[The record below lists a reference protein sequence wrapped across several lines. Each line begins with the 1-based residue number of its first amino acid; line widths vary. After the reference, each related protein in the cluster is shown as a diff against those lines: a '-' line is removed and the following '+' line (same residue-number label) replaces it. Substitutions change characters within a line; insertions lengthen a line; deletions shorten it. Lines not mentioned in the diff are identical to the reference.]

1 MNTKFLNV
9 SQGLCFTLLAV
20 MAFLSS
26 CTAEPDSPGLPAGME
41 GGREVRLELKVPG
54 ASGNKSTSRAV
65 DSNVESTVNDLYVLA
80 FKGETDGEFEYYKKA
95 EKSTEK
101 ANEEWKVKLP
111 TPGYEQNF
119 VLIANVNVEGT
130 DEYGLKKGI
139 ESLKPGTKLSE
150 VKKQLQALLTKDEQ
164 KSGFN
169 AASAASHTPFTMYG
183 QTGLTTIE
191 KDEVNAALAVS
202 LYRITARVQVYLG
215 AGGAGLA
222 NFKPASVRLYNFSD
236 RAQVIPAELAGAVT
250 APSVPEGAQLCR
262 GEARYAMTA
271 NTLQNSIYLFETA
284 QPAEGAED
292 NHLSRPCLVIGGKY
306 NGAESPT
313 YYRVD
318 LWYKNT
324 AGQTEEIIYRDVLR
338 NSSYNVTV
346 TAVTGP
352 GYGTEDE
359 AFRAKRADIQADVQ
373 AWDETD
379 LGDIAFDGK
388 NFLGIGTMEFTVG
401 KFGEGGLIQTVTSS
415 PGLTWTATLLNED
428 GEGTPDWI
436 RFDNENGTKA
446 TGGNAGGTSQKKE
459 NVSFTV
465 QPKPEDVTGNRT
477 ALMRFKAGNLQVD
490 AKVVQDNSEQVFIRL
505 VSDETVDILDE
516 DGQTNQIKVEYGPAD
531 TELVWVLTQDEEQG
545 IGLQSPYADGTE
557 TGGELKNEKTID
569 VPTNMLPPTDKAFVT
584 GKATMMLLA
593 RGQNG
598 DAKMVKVQL
607 QQRKLGIELVRK
619 IVYAYGVDETVY
631 VRSNFDWTATFDK
644 PTGQLAELTN
654 GFTQEQFEGVATD
667 ESDNDNAKVV
677 FSMNFPGFKGRML
690 PATIKF
696 RSKENENYE
705 CTLNMADVFEY
716 DNIYYEVSKGYTRT
730 FRQIYEDEYPDGLSS
745 KEGWYLPTKEQAL
758 KLTGLTQTATWTN
771 DKSLSD
777 DSPGKNETFQA
788 WTDIKY
794 GENVDHTYEFKAN
807 CASNGVW
814 ASHGSVGSFRVYT
827 TGSSGSKGNGC
838 GPNKIPAVKWK
849 ATGGVKGGV
858 IFTYQAH
865 ECIDNPAFVCGY
877 CNAHEWPKLH
887 GWRNVPDTQWGPVD
901 ITWDQTYSYYVNASE
916 GVVAPLLRRC
926 NHLARDNYPSGLIEI
941 HGDLVWT
948 GEASLNTYYLR
959 KIGTA
964 KN

>member
-26 CTAEPDSPGLPAGME
+26 CTAELDSPGLLSGME
-41 GGREVRLELKVPG
+41 GGQEVRLELKVPG

-80 FKGETDGEFEYYKKA
+80 FKGETDEVFEYYKKA
-95 EKSTEK
+95 EKSTAK
-101 ANEEWKVKLP
+101 DKEEWKVKLP
-111 TPGYEQNF
+111 TPGYKQNF
-119 VLIANVNVEGT
+119 VLIANAEGA
-130 DEYGLKKGI
+130 DDYGLKTGI

-150 VKKQLQALLTKDEQ
+150 VKKQLQALLTKNEQ
-164 KSGFN
+164 TKGFN
-169 AASAASHTPFTMYG
+169 AASAASHTPFTMCG

-191 KDEVNAALAVS
+191 KEEVNAALAVS

-215 AGGAGLA
+215 AGGAGLS
-222 NFKPASVRLYNFSD
+222 NFKPESVRLYNFSD
-236 RAQVIPAELAGAVT
+236 RAQVIPAEPDGAVT

-262 GEARYAMTA
+262 GEARYAMTD

-306 NGAESPT
+306 DGAESPT

-318 LWYKNT
+318 LWYKND

-373 AWDETD
+373 VWDETD

-401 KFGEGGLIQTVTSS
+401 KFGESGLIQTVTSS
-415 PGLTWTATLLNED
+415 PGLTWTATLLNEN

-436 RFDNENGTKA
+436 SFDNEDGTTA

-465 QPKPEDVTGNRT
+465 QPKPEGVTGNRT

-505 VSDETVDILDE
+505 VSDETVDIVNQ
-516 DGQTNQIKVEYGPAD
+516 DGQTNQIRVEYGPAN

-557 TGGELKNEKTID
+557 TGGALKNEKTID
-569 VPTNMLPPTDKAFVT
+569 VPTNALSVSDKPYVT

-619 IVYAYGVDETVY
+619 TVYALGGQETVY
-631 VRSNFDWTATFDK
+631 VRSNFDWTATFDE
-644 PTGQLAELTN
+644 PTGQLSELTD

-667 ESDNDNAKVV
+667 ESNNENAKVV
-677 FSMNFPGFKGRML
+677 FQMKLAGFQGRIL

-696 RSKENENYE
+696 RSKEDDNYE
-705 CTLNMADVFEY
+705 LTLNMADVFEY
-716 DNIYYEVSKGYTRT
+716 GGSYYEVSKGYTRT
-730 FRQIYEDEYPDGLSS
+730 FRQIYEDEYPEGLSS
-745 KEGWYLPTKEQAL
+745 KEGWNLPSKAQAL
-758 KLTGLTQTATWTN
+758 KLTELTKTATWTN

-777 DSPGKNETFQA
+777 DSPGKEETFEY
-788 WTDIKY
+788 WPDIQSGGDLNHY
-794 GENVDHTYEFKAN
+794 YYFKAN
-807 CASNGVW
+807 CASSGAWV
-814 ASHGSVGSFRVYT
+814 SSGSIGYFRVYT
-827 TGSSGSKGNGC
+827 DQHKC
-838 GPNKIPAVKWK
+838 GPYKIPAVLWK
-849 ATGGVKGGV
+849 MSSVSALSGLM
-858 IFTYQAH
+858 FTYRAH
-865 ECIDNPAFVCGY
+865 DKTTCTFCSA
-877 CNAHEWPKLH
+877 
-887 GWRNVPDTQWGPVD
+887 NVYWQEYNYSLPENQWGIEWNVVYTRRAPITAGVSGSYRDMCRHFVRLNSPQGHSD
-901 ITWDQTYSYYVNASE
+901 IVGE
-916 GVVAPLLRRC
+916 LK
-926 NHLARDNYPSGLIEI
+926 
-941 HGDLVWT
+941 WT

-959 KIGTA
+959 KINTA
-964 KN
+964 DN

>member
-26 CTAEPDSPGLPAGME
+26 CTAELDSPGLLSGME
-41 GGREVRLELKVPG
+41 GGQEVRLELKVPG

-80 FKGETDGEFEYYKKA
+80 FKGETDEVFEYYKKA
-95 EKSTEK
+95 EKSTAK
-101 ANEEWKVKLP
+101 DKEEWKVKLP
-111 TPGYEQNF
+111 TPGYKQNF
-119 VLIANVNVEGT
+119 VLIANAEGA
-130 DEYGLKKGI
+130 DEYGLKTGI

-164 KSGFN
+164 TKGFN
-169 AASAASHTPFTMYG
+169 AASAASHTPFTMCG

-191 KDEVNAALAVS
+191 KEEVNAALAVS

-215 AGGAGLA
+215 AGGAGLS
-222 NFKPASVRLYNFSD
+222 NFKPESVRLYNFSD
-236 RAQVIPAELAGAVT
+236 RAQVIPAEPDGAVT
-250 APSVPEGAQLCR
+250 APSVPESAQLCR
-262 GEARYAMTA
+262 GEARYAMTD
-271 NTLQNSIYLFETA
+271 NTLQNSVYLFETA

-292 NHLSRPCLVIGGKY
+292 NHLSRPCLVIGGRY
-306 NGAESPT
+306 DGAESPT

-324 AGQTEEIIYRDVLR
+324 AGQTEEVIYRDVLR

-346 TAVTGP
+346 SAVTGP

-373 AWDETD
+373 VWDETD

-401 KFGEGGLIQTVTSS
+401 KFGESGLIQSVTSS
-415 PGLTWTATLLNED
+415 PGLTWTATLLNEN

-436 RFDNENGTKA
+436 SFDNEDGTTA

-465 QPKPEDVTGNRT
+465 QPKPEGVTGNRT

-505 VSDETVDILDE
+505 VSDETVDIVNQ
-516 DGQTNQIKVEYGPAD
+516 DGQTNQIRVEYGPAN
-531 TELVWVLTQDEEQG
+531 TELVWVLKQDEELG
-545 IGLQSPYADGTE
+545 IGLQESYADGTE
-557 TGGELKNEKTID
+557 TGGTLKNEKTIE

-619 IVYAYGVDETVY
+619 TVYALGGQETVY
-631 VRSNFDWTATFDK
+631 VRSNFDWTATFDE
-644 PTGQLAELTN
+644 PTGQLSELTD
-654 GFTQEQFEGVATD
+654 GFTQDQFEGVATD
-667 ESDNDNAKVV
+667 ESNNENAKVV
-677 FSMNFPGFKGRML
+677 FQMKLAGFQGRIL

-696 RSKENENYE
+696 RSKEDDNYE
-705 CTLNMADVFEY
+705 LTLNMADVFEY
-716 DNIYYEVSKGYTRT
+716 GGSYYEVSKGYTRT
-730 FRQIYEDEYPDGLSS
+730 FRQIYEDEYPEGLSS
-745 KEGWYLPTKEQAL
+745 KEGWNLPSKAQAL
-758 KLTGLTQTATWTN
+758 KLTELTKTATWTN

-777 DSPGKNETFQA
+777 DSPGKTEKFDYWPNL
-788 WTDIKY
+788 KY
-794 GENVDHTYEFKAN
+794 GTNLDHTYEFKAN
-807 CASNGVW
+807 CASSGQW
-814 ASHGSVGSFRVYT
+814 ISYGKVGYFRVYT
-827 TGSSGSKGNGC
+827 TGIGGSKGNGC
-838 GPNKIPAVKWK
+838 GPDKIPAVKWK
-849 ATGGVKGGV
+849 ATGGGVKSGLT
-858 IFTYQAH
+858 FTYQAH
-865 ECIDNPAFVCGY
+865 DQQKCYWCTANEYPTRI
-877 CNAHEWPKLH
+877 
-887 GWRNVPDTQWGPVD
+887 GWKNIPDTQWGNVTIKWEEVYKNYIPV
-901 ITWDQTYSYYVNASE
+901 TSGNAASYSKNCKHF
-916 GVVAPLLRRC
+916 L
-926 NHLARDNYPSGLIEI
+926 RDNPPQGHCEI
-941 HGDLVWT
+941 QGELKWT
-948 GEASLNTYYLR
+948 GEASQNTYYLR
-959 KIGTA
+959 KI
-964 KN
+964 NSR

>member
-26 CTAEPDSPGLPAGME
+26 CTAELDSPGLPAGME

-65 DSNVESTVNDLYVLA
+65 DSNVESAVNDLYVLA
-80 FKGETDGEFEYYKKA
+80 FKGETDEVFEYYKKA
-95 EKSTEK
+95 EKSTAK
-101 ANEEWKVKLP
+101 DKEEWKVKLP
-111 TPGYEQNF
+111 TPGYKQNF
-119 VLIANVNVEGT
+119 VLIANAEGA
-130 DEYGLKKGI
+130 DEYGLKTGI

-164 KSGFN
+164 TKGFN
-169 AASAASHTPFTMYG
+169 AASAASHTPFTMCG

-191 KDEVNAALAVS
+191 KEEVNAALTVS

-215 AGGAGLA
+215 AGGAGLS
-222 NFKPASVRLYNFSD
+222 NFKPESVRLYNFSD
-236 RAQVIPAELAGAVT
+236 RAQVIPAEPDGAVT

-262 GEARYAMTA
+262 GEARYAMTD

-306 NGAESPT
+306 DGAESPT

-318 LWYKNT
+318 LWYKND

-373 AWDETD
+373 VWDETD

-401 KFGEGGLIQTVTSS
+401 KFGESGLIQTVTSS
-415 PGLTWTATLLNED
+415 PGLTWTATLLNEN

-436 RFDNENGTKA
+436 SFDNEDGTTA

-465 QPKPEDVTGNRT
+465 QPKPEGVTGNRT

-505 VSDETVDILDE
+505 VSDETVDIVNQ
-516 DGQTNQIKVEYGPAD
+516 DGQTNQIRVEYGPAN

-557 TGGELKNEKTID
+557 TGGALKNEKTID
-569 VPTNMLPPTDKAFVT
+569 VPTNALSVSDKPYVT

-619 IVYAYGVDETVY
+619 TVYALGGQETVY
-631 VRSNFDWTATFDK
+631 VRSNFDWTATFDE
-644 PTGQLAELTN
+644 PTGQLAELTE
-654 GFTQEQFEGVATD
+654 GFTQDQFEGVATD
-667 ESDNDNAKVV
+667 ESNNENAKVV
-677 FSMNFPGFKGRML
+677 FQMRLADFQGRIL

-696 RSKENENYE
+696 RSKEDENYE
-705 CTLNMADVFEY
+705 CTLNMVDVFEY

-730 FRQIYEDEYPDGLSS
+730 FRQIYEDEYPEGLSS
-745 KEGWYLPTKEQAL
+745 KEGWYLPSKGQAL
-758 KLTGLTQTATWTN
+758 KLTGVTKTATWTN

-777 DSPGKNETFQA
+777 NSPGKNETFQA
-788 WTDIKY
+788 WTDIKR

-807 CASNGVW
+807 CASSGIW
-814 ASHGSVGSFRVYT
+814 TSHGSVGSFRVYT
-827 TGSSGSKGNGC
+827 TGSSGSEGNGC
-838 GPNKIPAVKWK
+838 GPEKIPAVKWK
-849 ATGGVKGGV
+849 VTGGVLSGV

-865 ECIDNPAFVCGY
+865 ECIDNPAFVCSN
-877 CNAHEWPKLH
+877 CNAHNWPTEH
-887 GWRNVPDTQWGPVD
+887 GWRNVPDTQWGAVD
-901 ITWDQTYSYYVNASE
+901 ITWDQAYTHYVNASE
-916 GVVAPLLRRC
+916 GVVAKFDHRC
-926 NHLARDNYPSGLIEI
+926 NHLVRDNYPQGHIEL
-941 HGDLVWT
+941 HGELKWT

-959 KIGTA
+959 KINTA
-964 KN
+964 DN

>member
-26 CTAEPDSPGLPAGME
+26 CTAELDSPGLLSGME
-41 GGREVRLELKVPG
+41 GGQEVRLELKVPG

-65 DSNVESTVNDLYVLA
+65 DSNVESAVNDLYVLA
-80 FKGETDGEFEYYKKA
+80 FKGETDEVFEYYKKA
-95 EKSTEK
+95 EKSTAK
-101 ANEEWKVKLP
+101 DKEEWKVKLP
-111 TPGYEQNF
+111 TPGYKQNF
-119 VLIANVNVEGT
+119 VLIANVEGA
-130 DEYGLKKGI
+130 DDYGLKTGI

-164 KSGFN
+164 TKGFN
-169 AASAASHTPFTMYG
+169 AVSAASHTPFTMCG

-191 KDEVNAALAVS
+191 KEEVNAALAVS

-215 AGGAGLA
+215 AGGAGLS
-222 NFKPASVRLYNFSD
+222 NFKPESVRLYNFSD
-236 RAQVIPAELAGAVT
+236 RAQVIPAEPDGAVT

-262 GEARYAMTA
+262 GEARYAMTD

-306 NGAESPT
+306 DSAESPT

-346 TAVTGP
+346 TGVTGP

-373 AWDETD
+373 IWDETD

-401 KFGEGGLIQTVTSS
+401 KFGESGLIQTVTSS
-415 PGLTWTATLLNED
+415 PGLTWTATLLNEN

-436 RFDNENGTKA
+436 RFDNGEGTTA

-465 QPKPEDVTGNRT
+465 QPKPEGVTGNRT

-505 VSDETVDILDE
+505 VSDETVDIVNQ
-516 DGQTNQIKVEYGPAD
+516 DGQTNQIRVEYGPAK

-557 TGGELKNEKTID
+557 TGGALKNEKTIE
-569 VPTNMLPPTDKAFVT
+569 VPTNALSVSDKPYVT

-619 IVYAYGVDETVY
+619 TVYALGGQETVY

-644 PTGQLAELTN
+644 PTDQLAELTY
-654 GFTQEQFEGVATD
+654 GFTQDQFEGVATD
-667 ESDNDNAKVV
+667 ESDNENAKVV
-677 FSMNFPGFKGRML
+677 FQMRLAEFKGRIL

-696 RSKENENYE
+696 RSKEDENYE

-716 DNIYYEVSKGYTRT
+716 GGSYYEVVGYPRT
-730 FRQIYEDEYPDGLSS
+730 WREIYEGTKPDELENPDD
-745 KEGWYLPTKEQAL
+745 WRLPNQAEAV
-758 KLTGLTQTATWTN
+758 KLTSYTETVTWTSVS
-771 DKSLSD
+771 KALSD
-777 DSPGKNETFQA
+777 DSPGKNLTFWA
-788 WTDIKY
+788 MPTPKY
-794 GENVDHTYEFKAN
+794 GSNMDVTFNFKVPY
-807 CASNGVW
+807 ASSGKW
-814 ASHGSVGSFRVYT
+814 TSVGDGIGTARFYT
-827 TGSSGSKGNGC
+827 TEKVC
-838 GPNKIPAVKWK
+838 GPDKIPAIEWK
-849 ATGGVKGGV
+849 IESPTMLSRVWWVPTAYDNKPCSHCNMLYYQENILFGGWYYCPETWQMPTSGILQWDAKYERGNTATTGD
-858 IFTYQAH
+858 Y
-865 ECIDNPAFVCGY
+865 DNAQSCKHF
-877 CNAHEWPKLH
+877 L
-887 GWRNVPDTQWGPVD
+887 
-901 ITWDQTYSYYVNASE
+901 
-916 GVVAPLLRRC
+916 
-926 NHLARDNYPSGLIEI
+926 RDNYPKGPSVINVELQ
-941 HGDLVWT
+941 WT
-948 GEASLNTYYLR
+948 GKKSLNAYYLR

>member
-26 CTAEPDSPGLPAGME
+26 CTAELDSPGLLSGME
-41 GGREVRLELKVPG
+41 GGQEVRLELKVPG

-80 FKGETDGEFEYYKKA
+80 FKGETDEVFEYYKKA
-95 EKSTEK
+95 EKSTAK
-101 ANEEWKVKLP
+101 DKEEWKIKLP
-111 TPGYEQNF
+111 TLGYKQNF
-119 VLIANVNVEGT
+119 VLIANAEGA
-130 DEYGLKKGI
+130 DDYGLKTGI

-191 KDEVNAALAVS
+191 KEEVNAALAVS

-222 NFKPASVRLYNFSD
+222 NFKPESVRLYNFSD
-236 RAQVIPAELAGAVT
+236 RGQVIPAELAGAVT

-262 GEARYAMTA
+262 GEARYTMA
-271 NTLQNSIYLFETA
+271 NNKLENSIYLFETA

-306 NGAESPT
+306 DGAESPT

-401 KFGEGGLIQTVTSS
+401 KFGEGGMIQTVTSS
-415 PGLTWTATLLNED
+415 PGLTWTATLLNEN

-436 RFDNENGTKA
+436 RFDNGEGTTA

-465 QPKPEDVTGNRT
+465 QPKPEGVTGNRT

-516 DGQTNQIKVEYGPAD
+516 DGQTNQIRVEYGPAN
-531 TELVWVLTQDEEQG
+531 TELVWVLKQDEELG
-545 IGLQSPYADGTE
+545 IGLQESYADGTE
-557 TGGELKNEKTID
+557 TGGTLKNEKTID
-569 VPTNMLPPTDKAFVT
+569 VPTNMLPQTDKAFVT

-696 RSKENENYE
+696 RSKDTGEEYE
-705 CTLNMADVFEY
+705 LGLNMVDVFEY
-716 DNIYYEVSKGYTRT
+716 DKIYYEVSKGYIRT
-730 FRQIYEDEYPDGLSS
+730 FKEVYEGEYPDGLSS

-777 DSPGKNETFQA
+777 DSPGKTEKFDY
-788 WTDIKY
+788 WSLKY
-794 GENVDHTYEFKAN
+794 GTNLDHTYEFKAN
-807 CASNGVW
+807 CASNGQW
-814 ASHGSVGSFRVYT
+814 ISYGKVGHFRVYT
-827 TGSSGSKGNGC
+827 TEGKC
-838 GPNKIPAVKWK
+838 GPDKIPAVRWR
-849 ATGGVKGGV
+849 ATGGVKGSV
-858 IFTYQAH
+858 TFAYQAH
-865 ECIDNPAFVCGY
+865 DQKHCTWCTAY
-877 CNAHEWPKLH
+877 EWPSMF
-887 GWRNVPDTQWGPVD
+887 GWRYVPDTQWGSVT
-901 ITWDQTYSYYVNASE
+901 ITWGQTYTTTMNVTTSMGVSYSGNCKHF
-916 GVVAPLLRRC
+916 L
-926 NHLARDNYPSGLIEI
+926 RDNYPKGNSAIQGELK
-941 HGDLVWT
+941 WT
-948 GEASLNTYYLR
+948 GEASQNTYYLR

>member
-26 CTAEPDSPGLPAGME
+26 CTAELDSPGLPAGME

-80 FKGETDGEFEYYKKA
+80 FKGETDEVFEYYKKA
-95 EKSTEK
+95 EKSTAK
-101 ANEEWKVKLP
+101 DKEEWKVKLP
-111 TPGYEQNF
+111 TPGYKQNF
-119 VLIANVNVEGT
+119 VLIANVEGT
-130 DEYGLKKGI
+130 DEYGLKTGI

-164 KSGFN
+164 TKGFN
-169 AASAASHTPFTMYG
+169 AASAASHTPFTMCG
-183 QTGLTTIE
+183 QTGPTTIE
-191 KDEVNAALAVS
+191 KEEVNAALAVS

-215 AGGAGLA
+215 AGGAGLS
-222 NFKPASVRLYNFSD
+222 NFKPESVRLYNFSD

-262 GEARYAMTA
+262 GEARYTMA
-271 NTLQNSIYLFETA
+271 NNKLENSIYLFETA

-306 NGAESPT
+306 DGTDSPT

-373 AWDETD
+373 VWDETD

-401 KFGEGGLIQTVTSS
+401 KFGESGLIQTVTSS
-415 PGLTWTATLLNED
+415 PGLTWTATLLNEN

-436 RFDNENGTKA
+436 SFDNEDGTTA

-465 QPKPEDVTGNRT
+465 QGKPEDVTGNRT

-505 VSDETVDILDE
+505 VSDETVDIVNQ
-516 DGQTNQIKVEYGPAD
+516 DGQTNQIRVEYGPAN

-557 TGGELKNEKTID
+557 TGGALKNEKTID
-569 VPTNMLPPTDKAFVT
+569 VPTNALPVSDKPYVT

-607 QQRKLGIELVRK
+607 QQKKLGIELVRK
-619 IVYAYGVDETVY
+619 TVYALGGQETVY
-631 VRSNFDWTATFDK
+631 VRSNFDWTATFDE
-644 PTGQLAELTN
+644 PTGQLAELTE
-654 GFTQEQFEGVATD
+654 GFTQDQFEGVATD
-667 ESDNDNAKVV
+667 ESNNENAKVV
-677 FSMNFPGFKGRML
+677 FQMRLAGFQGRIL

-696 RSKENENYE
+696 RSKEDENYE
-705 CTLNMADVFEY
+705 CTLNMVDVFEY
-716 DNIYYEVSKGYTRT
+716 DNIYYEVVGYPRT
-730 FRQIYEDEYPDGLSS
+730 WRQIYEGTKPDELENPDV
-745 KEGWYLPTKEQAL
+745 WRLPNKAEAMQLTSYTK
-758 KLTGLTQTATWTN
+758 TMTWTS
-771 DKSLSD
+771 DSKSLSD
-777 DSPGKNETFQA
+777 DSPGKNVTFWRMSDGSDPAYPANKSDMDVTFNFKVPCASSGA
-788 WTDIKY
+788 WT
-794 GENVDHTYEFKAN
+794 
-807 CASNGVW
+807 
-814 ASHGSVGSFRVYT
+814 SVGDGIGTARFYT
-827 TGSSGSKGNGC
+827 TDKLC
-838 GPNKIPAVKWK
+838 GPKKIPAFEWKLESSTMLSRVLWVVTAYDNKPCSHCYIYQYLEQMLGGEYWK
-849 ATGGVKGGV
+849 APETWEASK
-858 IFTYQAH
+858 I
-865 ECIDNPAFVCGY
+865 
-877 CNAHEWPKLH
+877 
-887 GWRNVPDTQWGPVD
+887 QWDMEYERG
-901 ITWDQTYSYYVNASE
+901 QTATNASTLSNGIE
-916 GVVAPLLRRC
+916 CKHFL
-926 NHLARDNYPSGLIEI
+926 RDNNPQGQSTINVKLQ
-941 HGDLVWT
+941 WT
-948 GEASLNTYYLR
+948 GKKSLNAYYLR
-959 KIGTA
+959 KITTA
-964 KN
+964 DN

>member
-26 CTAEPDSPGLPAGME
+26 CTAELDSPGLLSGME
-41 GGREVRLELKVPG
+41 GGQEVRLELKVPG

-65 DSNVESTVNDLYVLA
+65 DSNVESAVNDLYVLA
-80 FKGETDGEFEYYKKA
+80 FKGETDEVFEYYKKA
-95 EKSTEK
+95 EKSTAK
-101 ANEEWKVKLP
+101 DKEEWKVKLP
-111 TPGYEQNF
+111 TPGYKQNF
-119 VLIANVNVEGT
+119 VLIANVEGA
-130 DEYGLKKGI
+130 DDYGLKTGI

-164 KSGFN
+164 TKGFN
-169 AASAASHTPFTMYG
+169 AASAASHTPFTMCG

-191 KDEVNAALAVS
+191 KEEVNAALAVS

-215 AGGAGLA
+215 AGGAGLS
-222 NFKPASVRLYNFSD
+222 NFKPESVRLYNFSD
-236 RAQVIPAELAGAVT
+236 RAQVIPAEPDGAVT

-262 GEARYAMTA
+262 GEARYAMTD

-306 NGAESPT
+306 DGAESPT

-373 AWDETD
+373 VWDETD

-401 KFGEGGLIQTVTSS
+401 KFGESGLIQTVTSS
-415 PGLTWTATLLNED
+415 PGLTWTATLLNEN

-436 RFDNENGTKA
+436 SFDNEDGTTA

-465 QPKPEDVTGNRT
+465 QAKPEGVTGNRT

-505 VSDETVDILDE
+505 VSDETVDIVNQ
-516 DGQTNQIKVEYGPAD
+516 DGQTNQIRVEYGPAN

-557 TGGELKNEKTID
+557 TGGALKNEKAID
-569 VPTNMLPPTDKAFVT
+569 VPTNALPVSDKPYVT

-607 QQRKLGIELVRK
+607 QQKKLGIELVRK
-619 IVYAYGVDETVY
+619 TVYALGGQETVY
-631 VRSNFDWTATFDK
+631 VRSNFDWTATFDE
-644 PTGQLAELTN
+644 PTGQLAELTD

-667 ESDNDNAKVV
+667 ESNNENAKVV
-677 FSMNFPGFKGRML
+677 FQMKLAGFQGRIL

-696 RSKENENYE
+696 RSKEDENYQ

-716 DNIYYEVSKGYTRT
+716 DNIYYEVVGYPRT
-730 FRQIYEDEYPDGLSS
+730 WRQIYEGTKPDELENPDD
-745 KEGWYLPTKEQAL
+745 WRLPTKDEAI
-758 KLTGLTQTATWTN
+758 KLTSYTKTATWTSN
-771 DKSLSD
+771 SKSLSD
-777 DSPGKNETFQA
+777 DSPGAKLTFWAMADGTDPYSPQYGSNMDVTFNFKAPCASSGA
-788 WTDIKY
+788 WTSVEDGIGTARFY
-794 GENVDHTYEFKAN
+794 TEENK
-807 CASNGVW
+807 
-814 ASHGSVGSFRVYT
+814 
-827 TGSSGSKGNGC
+827 C
-838 GPNKIPAVKWK
+838 GPNKIPAINWK
-849 ATGGVKGGV
+849 LLYNAPLSQLLYTYTAYDQQHCYWCWSLEYNDEVFGGNFQQVPQTWEASKLYWETTYSGSITATNVAV
-858 IFTYQAH
+858 NTY
-865 ECIDNPAFVCGY
+865 PKY
-877 CNAHEWPKLH
+877 CKHFLH
-887 GWRNVPDTQWGPVD
+887 GNNPQGH
-901 ITWDQTYSYYVNASE
+901 SYIKVSFM
-916 GVVAPLLRRC
+916 
-926 NHLARDNYPSGLIEI
+926 
-941 HGDLVWT
+941 WT
-948 GEASLNTYYLR
+948 GTKTLNTYYLH
-959 KIGTA
+959 KI
-964 KN
+964 K